1 MEFEKIYG
9 DKCHDTLRDN
19 LKQKY
24 AFNPN
29 EDFEMQK
36 NRAKE
41 KLIELLGMEDI
52 IANKADDDKFKIE
65 EVVQCDG
72 YTRTRFTFQSEIDSI
87 VPCYILIP
95 DGGKEKYPLAI
106 TLQGHSTGFHN
117 SIGIAKSKDDEEYI
131 TRGDFAVQAV
141 KEGYVA
147 LAIEQRC
154 MGERI
159 TSRHTWSHTCEYPT
173 LNAIM
178 MGRTS
183 IGERIF
189 DISCAIDE
197 MKRFD
202 KVDTSKIL
210 ITGNSG
216 GGTVTFYAAC
226 LEDRIS
232 YAIPSC
238 AFCSFKTSIMEMYH
252 CSCNYI
258 PSLYKYFE
266 MHDVAMVLAPKKFT
280 IIAGIEDPIFPIH
293 GVRDSYSVVEKIYQ
307 SAGVPNNCNLVVT
320 PKGHWWCKDIVWE
333 EIRKGVQELG
343 W

>member
-52 IANKADDDKFKIE
+52 IQNKADDDKFKIE

-72 YTRTRFTFQSEIDSI
+72 YTRTRFTFQSEVDSI

-95 DGGKEKYPLAI
+95 DGDKEKYPLAI

-131 TRGDFAVQAV
+131 ARGNIAVQAV

-173 LNAIM
+173 LNAMM
-178 MGRTS
+178 MGRTT

-210 ITGNSG
+210 ITGGSG
-216 GGTVTFYAAC
+216 GGTMAFYTAC

-232 YAIPSC
+232 FAIPC
-238 AFCSFKTSIMEMYH
+238 YAFCSFKTSIMDIYH

-266 MHDVAMVLAPKKFT
+266 MHDVAVALAPKKVTFIT
-280 IIAGIEDPIFPIH
+280 GKEDPIFPIH

-307 SAGVPNNCNLVVT
+307 SAGAPNDCRLVIT
-320 PKGHWWCKDIVWE
+320 PKGHYWCKEMVWDA
-333 EIRKGVQELG
+333 IREGVKELG